1 MDNALTKADKL
12 GSSFVQL
19 ANETGRIHDLRV
31 RDAAAMNA
39 FADQIIAMT
48 LRLRD
53 LSETLIRHNGSL
65 QLMEVGM
72 VGLAAAIVNTTAS
85 MEESVI
91 RYNQNLD
98 LLEQRFSAMLSWTNG
113 TWMLVVGLFIG
124 SSWGVVMQAPVSIHV
139 KVVGSISGKKER
151 VFERARIPTDQAN
164 RI

>member
-1 MDNALTKADKL
+1 MTKADKL

-19 ANETGRIHDLRV
+19 VNETDRIHDLRV

-48 LRLRD
+48 LHLRD
-53 LSETLIRHNGSL
+53 LSETLIRNNGSL

-85 MEESVI
+85 MEETVI

-98 LLEQRFSAMLSWTNG
+98 LIEQRFSAMLSWTNG
-113 TWMLVVGLFIG
+113 TWMLVVGVFIG
-124 SSWGVVMQAPVSIHV
+124 SSWSVIMQAPVSFHV
-139 KVVGSISGKKER
+139 KIVGIISGKNDSSNVQE
-151 VFERARIPTDQAN
+151 FP
-164 RI
+164 